1 LFGSRRRRALSI
13 LAISLIVAIVL
24 TGILATIGTQIES
37 YEAPLQFPISDE
49 MIELPTMR
57 IHTSGP
63 SYFQSVGRVYAYFS
77 SPYASTFKTFEV
89 RMSLDNVSWTTVPL
103 LDSQSNELG
112 KFADL
117 GLVDLSGIVL
127 EINIKCYIPA
137 QQVHL
142 PPNVTKEDLLNSVRG
157 NIIIHKEMAPKDT
170 VAVILVGATLFG
182 TLFGIVLKVADE
194 LFPLRAQI
202 DKTLEKPKN
211 DLNGD
216 DTNALSVA
224 TGHESKTTRPTDET
238 KRKKG
243 T

>member
-1 LFGSRRRRALSI
+1 V
-13 LAISLIVAIVL
+13 ISLVVAIVL
-24 TGILATIGTQIES
+24 TSILATIGTQIES
-37 YEAPLQFPISDE
+37 YEAPSQFPISNE
-49 MIELPTMR
+49 MIELSTIR

-63 SYFQSVGRVYAYFS
+63 SYFHSVARVYAYFS

-89 RMSLDNVSWTTVPL
+89 KMSLDNISWTTVPL

-127 EINIKCYIPA
+127 VINVKCYIPP
-137 QQVHL
+137 QQVQL

-194 LFPLRAQI
+194 LFPMRPQI
-202 DKTLEKPKN
+202 DKVLKKPKN

-216 DTNALSVA
+216 DTRTLSVA
-224 TGHESKTTRPTDET
+224 TGHKSKSTRPTDET
-238 KRKKG
+238 KRKRTRKKG